1 MEKWVLI
8 ASAGSLV
15 NLTVAF
21 VCLLHFQNA
30 AMLYKQKKTT
40 CLLKL
45 KSHSVTEKYEN
56 EEKTQTDWS
65 ETSQLTTNTSIFKC
79 FFLSLDLIIMNNKP
93 GSLLLIALCVKIKKF
108 KKWNLSVAAFLR
120 RPLQVQ

>member
-56 EEKTQTDWS
+56 EEKTDWS
-65 ETSQLTTNTSIFKC
+65 EMSQLTTNINFQM
-79 FFLSLDLIIMNNKP
+79 FFSFSRFDHYE
-93 GSLLLIALCVKIKKF
+93 
-108 KKWNLSVAAFLR
+108 
-120 RPLQVQ
+120 